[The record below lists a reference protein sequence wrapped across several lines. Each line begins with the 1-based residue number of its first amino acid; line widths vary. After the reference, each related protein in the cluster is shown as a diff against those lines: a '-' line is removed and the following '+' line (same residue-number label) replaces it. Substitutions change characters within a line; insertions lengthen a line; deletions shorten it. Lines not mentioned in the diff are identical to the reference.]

1 MSLVPKIEEVSE
13 FAVLNDVDLACIT
26 DTWLKD
32 RIVNNVVEIPGCSI
46 IRRDREEVEHGGDI
60 LNTSWSMNSNVAK
73 NKKFYGSIWGQSDSP
88 EGTPA

>member
-32 RIVNNVVEIPGCSI
+32 RIVNNVVESLATPSF
-46 IRRDREEVEHGGDI
+46 
-60 LNTSWSMNSNVAK
+60 A
-73 NKKFYGSIWGQSDSP
+73 
-88 EGTPA
+88 GTEKRLSTAGIF

>member
-32 RIVNNVVEIPGCSI
+32 RIVNNVMTGRIM
-46 IRRDREEVEHGGDI
+46 HA
-60 LNTSWSMNSNVAK
+60 L
-73 NKKFYGSIWGQSDSP
+73 
-88 EGTPA
+88 

>member
-13 FAVLNDVDLACIT
+13 LAVLNDVDLACIT

-32 RIVNNVVEIPGCSI
+32 RIVNNVVEIPGYSI

-60 LNTSWSMNSNVAK
+60 LNTS
-73 NKKFYGSIWGQSDSP
+73 
-88 EGTPA
+88 

>member
-13 FAVLNDVDLACIT
+13 FTVLNDVDLACIT

-32 RIVNNVVEIPGCSI
+32 RIVNNVVVIPGYSI

-60 LNTSWSMNSNVAK
+60 LNTS
-73 NKKFYGSIWGQSDSP
+73 
-88 EGTPA
+88 

>member
-1 MSLVPKIEEVSE
+1 MSLVPKIVEVSE
-13 FAVLNDVDLACIT
+13 FVVLNDVDLACIT

-32 RIVNNVVEIPGCSI
+32 RIVNNVVEIPGYSI

-73 NKKFYGSIWGQSDSP
+73 TMGPSEAKA
-88 EGTPA
+88 TPPRVLLPS

>member
-32 RIVNNVVEIPGCSI
+32 RIVNNVVEIPGYSI

-73 NKKFYGSIWGQSDSP
+73 NTKFYVSIWGQSDSP

>member
-26 DTWLKD
+26 DTCLKD
-32 RIVNNVVEIPGCSI
+32 RIVNNVVEIPGYSI

-60 LNTSWSMNSNVAK
+60 LNTS
-73 NKKFYGSIWGQSDSP
+73 
-88 EGTPA
+88 

>member
-13 FAVLNDVDLACIT
+13 FAVLNDVDLTCIT

-32 RIVNNVVEIPGCSI
+32 RIVNNVVEIPGYSI

-60 LNTSWSMNSNVAK
+60 LNTS
-73 NKKFYGSIWGQSDSP
+73 
-88 EGTPA
+88 